1 MSRKRNSFSLYLLPQ
16 QADIINKWID
26 YNRDVKGI
34 SIYKS
39 DYIMNPFID
48 FIMKDEEFVNY
59 IKKEDSNG

>member
-39 DYIMNPFID
+39 DYLMNPFID
-48 FIMKDEEFVNY
+48 FIMKDEGFVNY
-59 IKKEDSNG
+59 IKKENDKE